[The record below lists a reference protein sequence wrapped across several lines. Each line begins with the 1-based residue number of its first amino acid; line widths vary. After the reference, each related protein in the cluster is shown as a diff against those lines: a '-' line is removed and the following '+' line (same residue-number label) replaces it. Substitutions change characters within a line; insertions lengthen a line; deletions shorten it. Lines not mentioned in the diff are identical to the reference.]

1 MRPVKRVALVY
12 GAPAGAGGLGAQVA
26 SAIQDLAIEG
36 VELHAFGP
44 GRAEHWPLTRAAPR
58 ISWHDAPPGI
68 SRLKARY
75 TPLRWRPGR
84 LVFENS
90 RAIGSWAA
98 EQIAR
103 IEPDCCYVFTQV
115 GLESLKWAARASI
128 PTVLDNP
135 NGHIRNFRRVYDE
148 ESVRWCG
155 APFHGHP
162 NAAMVER
169 VEQEYL
175 LAGRIRVSSEWSRRS
190 MLSHGVTATE
200 IGVFDQ
206 PIDLLR
212 YTPNAFPPQAA
223 GRLRVCYVGALD
235 LRKGFVYLLRAA
247 KMLGAPGIELEIVG
261 ATGDPLSRKLF
272 QRESVG
278 LNLRCAPGDPR
289 AAYQRAELFVMPT
302 LEDGFGF
309 AVAEAMSSGLPVI
322 VTDCCGAADW
332 VRPGESG
339 WVVAGGDAEALA
351 TAIEAAIRR
360 RKDLRTIGQRARDEV
375 ERRGDLRR
383 LAPLREWIFG
393 EGVDLPHKDQPE

>member
-12 GAPAGAGGLGAQVA
+12 GAPAGVGGLGVQVA
-26 SAIQDLAIEG
+26 SAIQGLAIEG

-44 GRAEHWPLTRAAPR
+44 GRAERWPLPGAAPR

-68 SRLKARY
+68 SRLKAHY
-75 TPLRWRPGR
+75 TPLRWRQGR

-115 GLESLKWAARASI
+115 GLESLKWAERASI
-128 PTVLDNP
+128 PTVLESP

-148 ESVRWCG
+148 ESARWCA

-162 NAAMVER
+162 NVAMVER

-190 MLSHGVTATE
+190 MLSHGVTGKE
-200 IGVFDQ
+200 IGVFEQ
-206 PIDLLR
+206 PVDLSR
-212 YTPNAFPPQAA
+212 YTPNTFAPRDE
-223 GRLRVCYVGALD
+223 GRLRVCYVGSLD

-247 KMLGAPGIELEIVG
+247 KMLGAAGIDLEIVG
-261 ATGDPLSRKLF
+261 ATGDSSSRKLF

-278 LNLRCAPGDPR
+278 LTLRCAPGDPI
-289 AAYQRAELFVMPT
+289 AAYQRAELFVLPT
-302 LEDGFGF
+302 LEDGSPF

-339 WVVAGGDAEALA
+339 WVVPGRDAEALA
-351 TAIEAAIRR
+351 TAIEDATRR
-360 RKDLRTIGQRARDEV
+360 RKDLRAMGQRARNDT
-375 ERRGDLRR
+375 ERRAGLHC

-393 EGVDLPHKDQPE
+393 EGVHIA